1 MNFDGNF
8 SAHTHTSIKNISV
21 LHGDSKVNLLL
32 DGNLSF
38 ERVSYIEDPLMCKEF
53 IMPEHEKSLIRVI
66 REYTYGE
73 GRDNKN
79 LQLYIH
85 QPGLFYLQEFTL
97 KYPSE
102 AFIHKTHDDKNRNSK
117 IQMTSYD
124 LSLDP
129 HMSCS
134 PILYQECISKDIVM
148 RFNSSIGCTYPIQ
161 R

>member
-1 MNFDGNF
+1 MHNCNLTFD
-8 SAHTHTSIKNISV
+8 
-21 LHGDSKVNLLL
+21 
-32 DGNLSF
+32 
-38 ERVSYIEDPLMCKEF
+38 RVSYIENPLMCKEF
-53 IMPEHEKSLIRVI
+53 IMPEHEKSQIRVI
-66 REYTYGE
+66 REYTYGK

-79 LQLYIH
+79 LHLYIH
-85 QPGLFYLQEFTL
+85 QPGMFYFQEFTL

-102 AFIHKTHDDKNRNSK
+102 AFFHKAQDDKNRNSK

-134 PILYQECISKDIVM
+134 PIPYQECISKDIVM